1 MDMWL
6 MNKMVAI
13 DFTNDDDY
21 NHGPQLEAKA
31 SSNQS
36 NEKDERNGRRCSS
49 YSFAHLVLLMY

>member
-1 MDMWL
+1 

-13 DFTNDDDY
+13 DFTNNDDY

>member
-1 MDMWL
+1 

-21 NHGPQLEAKA
+21 DHDGPQLEAKA

-36 NEKDERNGRRCSS
+36 NEKDERNGRRCSN
-49 YSFAHLVLLMY
+49 YSFAHLVLMY